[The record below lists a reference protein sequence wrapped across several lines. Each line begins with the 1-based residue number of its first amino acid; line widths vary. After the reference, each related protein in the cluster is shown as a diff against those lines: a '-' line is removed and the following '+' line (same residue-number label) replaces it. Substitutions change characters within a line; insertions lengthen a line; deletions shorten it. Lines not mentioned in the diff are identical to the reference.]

1 MSRECFARYLKLTRR
16 ALSDA
21 SAIAAATAAGI
32 TSAGEPLQP
41 LEELLQAAEA
51 AAVGGEG
58 YGGGGVGDSIAAGAP
73 PLAVCVVCVLR
84 QHCA

>member
-21 SAIAAATAAGI
+21 AAIAAATAAGI

-51 AAVGGEG
+51 AATSQLQVHKKDRSVSG
-58 YGGGGVGDSIAAGAP
+58 AGQLCSQP
-73 PLAVCVVCVLR
+73 CLR
-84 QHCA
+84 EEKTSL